1 MKKRILAWCMAV
13 TVTLTAVGSDVS
25 VYAKQT
31 GDVTELSEN
40 EGVETTEVTEETETS
55 GDDGTESVEETE
67 VSEAVA
73 EEETEVSETVTE
85 DVTEDTLEGTT
96 ADVETIDVDVS
107 NGYISL
113 PIEDEIGTLA
123 EDDVEAYQSSLP
135 SSYIT
140 PNLPSIRDQNPYGT
154 CWAFS
159 ATSLAELS
167 ILQNESADASSIDF
181 SELHLAYFTNYSV
194 TDPLGGT
201 SGDSNTFANSTTNFL
216 KLGGNLM
223 FAMYAL
229 AGWTG
234 AADETTAPYETASTV
249 ATSGLSS
256 SLAYEDVAH
265 MKNAYIINIAEDPE
279 AAKALI
285 KELGGIG
292 ISYNASS
299 FQYYNSTYNSY
310 YNPNTVSTNHA
321 VTVVG
326 WNDDFPKENFTNTPA
341 GDGAW
346 LVRNSWGVD
355 DYSYYGYFWMSYYE
369 GSLSEAAYAFD
380 FVSSDSDEYYD
391 NNYQYDGSELT
402 AYLYSTNSFANVF
415 TVQGA
420 SEVLKAVSFDTG
432 TTSETYTIQIYKN
445 LINTS
450 NPESGTLVD
459 TVTGTTTYQGIYSVV
474 LSKDIYLNK
483 GDNYAVVVTLKR
495 TDESPSIAYEYSAEI
510 SAQVNNTTVPW
521 ITCMASSSSGQ
532 SFYKSGTSWVDY
544 GASGNGNFRIKA
556 YTNNVSGSTAV
567 TGVSVAADTTTIGV
581 GGTTTVTATVAPS
594 NATNQNVTWS
604 SSNTSVATVAQNGVV
619 TGVAGGTA
627 KITAKTSDGGYTASV
642 TITVDNKILTGISL
656 SKTSASLEKG
666 GSLQLSVSYTPSNT
680 TSDKTVTWSSSNTKV
695 AKVSSKGVVTAIGYG
710 TAAITATVGSCTA
723 TCTVTVNINTMKC
736 VPIAN
741 SDGSVTIS
749 WDAVDGVT
757 GYYVY
762 RNGDCAKLIKDATT
776 VTYTDTAANAGKTS
790 YYYGVSAYYKGTG
803 STIYSG
809 YYKVYV
815 RYPVKYSL
823 KGGTNSSDNPT
834 YFTANNIGTKYTLAD
849 PTRKGYTF
857 AGWYSD
863 SSYKNKITSLTAKRK
878 IVTVY
883 AKWTEHKYT
892 ISFQGNGSSSGSMS
906 KMTKLK
912 YSKSY
917 TLTKNAFKKKGYKF
931 TGWNTKADGSGKTY
945 KNAASVSKLTT
956 KDGKTV
962 KLYAQWKKV
971 SYTITYKLNGGK
983 NNSKNPAKYNVKTET
998 IKLKKPTRKGYT
1010 FVGWYSDKSCKKK
1023 VTQIKKGSTGNKT
1036 LYAKWKKK

>member
-1 MKKRILAWCMAV
+1 MKKKILALCLAV
-13 TVTLTAVGSDVS
+13 TVCLTSTESGVVAYAGQEQKAVEEAVGETEESSQDTE
-25 VYAKQT
+25 K
-31 GDVTELSEN
+31 VTSTEESIHHTDTE
-40 EGVETTEVTEETETS
+40 ETIQNIVTEEEIKSTPEEFTE
-55 GDDGTESVEETE
+55 GG
-67 VSEAVA
+67 
-73 EEETEVSETVTE
+73 
-85 DVTEDTLEGTT
+85 
-96 ADVETIDVDVS
+96 
-107 NGYISL
+107 GYIPL
-113 PIEDEIGTLA
+113 PIEKNIPVLA
-123 EDDVEAYQSSLP
+123 EEDVERCQAGLP
-135 SSYIT
+135 SSYVT
-140 PNLPSIRDQNPYGT
+140 PNVPVIRDQNPYGT

-159 ATSLAELS
+159 ATSLAEFS

-201 SGDSNTFANSTTNFL
+201 TGDSNTYTNPNTGFL
-216 KLGGNLM
+216 DFGGNLM
-223 FAMYAL
+223 FAMYTL

-256 SLAYEDVAH
+256 SLAYDDVAH
-265 MKNAYIINIAEDPE
+265 MKNAYIINIAENPE

-321 VTVVG
+321 VTIVG

-355 DYSYYGYFWMSYYE
+355 DYSYSGYFWMSYYE

-510 SAQVNNTTVPW
+510 NAQVNNTTVPW
-521 ITCMASSSSGQ
+521 ITCKASSLSGQ

-544 GASGNGNFRIKA
+544 GKNGEGNFRIKA
-556 YTNNVSGSTAV
+556 YTNNVEGSVAV
-567 TGVSVAADTTTIGV
+567 TGVSVAADTTTLGV

-619 TGVAGGTA
+619 TGVAAGTA
-627 KITAKTSDGGYTASV
+627 KITATTSDGGYTAS
-642 TITVDNKILTGISL
+642 
-656 SKTSASLEKG
+656 
-666 GSLQLSVSYTPSNT
+666 
-680 TSDKTVTWSSSNTKV
+680 
-695 AKVSSKGVVTAIGYG
+695 
-710 TAAITATVGSCTA
+710 
-723 TCTVTVNINTMKC
+723 CTVKVNKNETKC
-736 VPIAN
+736 VAVAN

-749 WDAVDGVT
+749 WDALDGVN

-762 RNGDCAKLIKDATT
+762 RNGERIKLIKDAATT
-776 VTYTDTAANAGKTS
+776 KYTDTTANAGKTS
-790 YYYGVSAYYKGTG
+790 YYYGVCAYYKGMG
-803 STIYSG
+803 STVYSG
-809 YYKVYV
+809 YDKSYV
-815 RYPVKYSL
+815 RYPINYAL
-823 KGGTNSSDNPT
+823 KGGTNNSGNPS
-834 YFTANNIGTKYTLAD
+834 YFTANSIGTTYTLGN
-849 PTRKGYTF
+849 PTKKGYTF

-863 SSYKNKITSLTAKRK
+863 SSYKNKITSLTAQRK
-878 IVTVY
+878 IANVY
-883 AKWTEHKYT
+883 AKWTENKYT

-917 TLTKNAFKKKGYKF
+917 TLTKNGFKKKGYKF
-931 TGWNTKADGSGKTY
+931 NGWNTKSDGSGKTY
-945 KNAASVSKLTT
+945 KNKASIAKLTAT
-956 KDGKTV
+956 NGKTV

-983 NNSKNPAKYNVKTET
+983 NNSKNPAKYNVKTKT

>member
-40 EGVETTEVTEETETS
+40 ESVETTEVTEETETS
-55 GDDGTESVEETE
+55 GDDSTESVEETE
-67 VSEAVA
+67 ISEAVT

-96 ADVETIDVDVS
+96 EDMETIDVDVS

-201 SGDSNTFANSTTNFL
+201 SGDSNTFADSTTNFL
-216 KLGGNLM
+216 NRGGNLM

-256 SLAYEDVAH
+256 GLAYEDVAH
-265 MKNAYIINIAEDPE
+265 MKNAYSINIAENPE

-310 YNPNTVSTNHA
+310 YNPNSESANHA

-391 NNYQYDGSELT
+391 NNYQYDGSEYPTAISVGKNTLT
-402 AYLYSTNSFANVF
+402 VANIFEVS
-415 TVQGA
+415 GE
-420 SEVLKAVSFDTG
+420 SEVLKAASFA
-432 TTSETYTIQIYKN
+432 TSSTSQNYEIKIYKN
-445 LINTS
+445 LTDIS
-450 NPESGTLVD
+450 NPESGTIVD
-459 TVTGTTTYQGIYSVV
+459 TETGNTTYEGLYTVK
-474 LSKDIYLNK
+474 LSQDIYLSEGEK
-483 GDNYAVVVTLKR
+483 YAVVVTLEKEEGYPKI
-495 TDESPSIAYEYSAEI
+495 TAET
-510 SAQVNNTTVPW
+510 SGKLDNGL
-521 ITCMASSSSGQ
+521 TCIASSSSGQ

-544 GASGNGNFRIKA
+544 GAYGNGNFRIKA

-567 TGVSVAADTTTIGV
+567 TGVSVTADATTIGV

-594 NATNQNVTWS
+594 NATNQDVTWS
-604 SSNTSVATVAQNGVV
+604 SSNQKVATVAQNGVV
-619 TGVAGGTA
+619 TGVAAGTA
-627 KITAKTSDGGYTASV
+627 KITATTEDGSYTASV
-642 TITVDNKILTGISL
+642 TITVDAKILTGISL
-656 SKTSASLEKG
+656 SQTSATLKVG
-666 GSLQLSVSYTPSNT
+666 KTVQLTVSYTPSDT
-680 TSDKTVTWSSSNTKV
+680 TSSKTVTWSSSNTKV

-723 TCTVTVNINTMKC
+723 TCAVTVNMNAMKC
-736 VPIAN
+736 VPVAN
-741 SDGSVTIS
+741 ADGSVTIS

-762 RNGDCAKLIKDATT
+762 RNGDCVKLIKDATT
-776 VTYTDTAANAGKTS
+776 ATYTDTAANAGKTS
-790 YYYGVSAYYKGTG
+790 YYYGVCAYYKGTG

-809 YYKVYV
+809 YYQVYV
-815 RYPVKYSL
+815 RYPIKYSL

-892 ISFQGNGSSSGSMS
+892 ISFQGNGSTSGSMS

-945 KNAASVSKLTT
+945 KNAASIAKLTAT
-956 KDGKTV
+956 DGKTV

-971 SYTITYKLNGGK
+971 SYTITYNLNGGT
-983 NNSKNPAKYNVKTET
+983 NNSKNPAKYTVTTAT
-998 IKLKKPTRKGYT
+998 IKLAKPTRKGYT
-1010 FVGWYSDKSCKKK
+1010 FVGWYSDKSCKTK

>member
-96 ADVETIDVDVS
+96 EDVETIDVDAS

-113 PIEDEIGTLA
+113 PIEKEIGALA

-159 ATSLAELS
+159 AASLAELS

-201 SGDSNTFANSTTNFL
+201 TGDSNILLNENTSFLNS
-216 KLGGNLM
+216 GGNLM
-223 FAMYAL
+223 LAMYAL

-256 SLAYEDVAH
+256 GLAYEDVAH
-265 MKNAYIINIAEDPE
+265 MKNAYIVNLAENPE

-285 KELGGIG
+285 KEFGGIG
-292 ISYNASS
+292 ISYCASS
-299 FQYYNSTYNSY
+299 SQYYNSTYNSY
-310 YNPNTVSTNHA
+310 YNSYDNPTPNDEGHA

-391 NNYQYDGSELT
+391 NNYQYDGSEYPAAISVGKNTLT
-402 AYLYSTNSFANVF
+402 VANIFEVS
-415 TVQGA
+415 GE
-420 SEVLKAVSFDTG
+420 SEVLKAASFA
-432 TTSETYTIQIYKN
+432 TSSTSQNYEIKIYKN
-445 LINTS
+445 LTDIS
-450 NPESGTLVD
+450 NPESGTIVD
-459 TVTGTTTYQGIYSVV
+459 TETGNTTYEGLYTVK
-474 LSKDIYLNK
+474 LSQDIYLSEGEK
-483 GDNYAVVVTLKR
+483 YAVVVTLEKEEGYPR
-495 TDESPSIAYEYSAEI
+495 ITAET
-510 SAQVNNTTVPW
+510 SGKLDNGL
-521 ITCMASSSSGQ
+521 TCMASSSSGQ

-619 TGVAGGTA
+619 TGMAGGTA

-892 ISFQGNGSSSGSMS
+892 ISFQGNGSSGGSMS

-931 TGWNTKADGSGKTY
+931 TGWNTKSDGSGKTY
-945 KNAASVSKLTT
+945 KNEASIAKLTAT
-956 KDGKTV
+956 NGKTV

-998 IKLKKPTRKGYT
+998 IKLKKPSRKGYT